1 MVSRADSKESPRQ
14 STQHHKVHQLDSGD
28 ESDESTASATSALST
43 SSSNQ
48 SDPDPELGDK
58 VRARRI
64 NHGLKLFRC
73 VRDPFAPLRYIGL
86 DFSTYYRKL
95 GYCSCIAGILMI
107 LFIPCYFIL
116 GGPFYLGNIYPWTFL
131 PLIVIFLVAGCYCLL
146 LVFVSSLG
154 VRTMMDAVARTPKD
168 SQRPRRVRKAYE
180 SLGDLQKDLSY
191 MDSNSA
197 YAMGLML
204 KRRETI
210 IKESIQRG
218 FNVGFLDTDSQSTLL
233 AACIVTSRH
242 PVKLNESLRLY
253 LDDSGKTQ
261 ICESDAVPK
270 KKKSCTLD
278 EIFRRSGG
286 KEEVALAMKLSP
298 KAKAHAIYLRWA
310 LGNSLEEGDDLPTL
324 GWMAQGMRHL
334 FDKVDELNAVRLLA
348 NLSVSD
354 RQAALQAYDQMSGGP
369 GAFHDHLQKA
379 KISSQEFRTALV
391 SLTQPQNRGV
401 LGNFMASLQQALGG
415 KSKDHTIRAL
425 CAHDGSE
432 IPEPTKRDIHNL
444 FGIES
449 NGAAGSPT
457 KGAAHQVTQRGWLS
471 HIPIIGNKVEHA
483 VEEVS
488 DVVHSVG
495 TSVVST
501 ATHVYEDIKAVL
513 EGPDPKVLVKMLM
526 RDHTVKREDHVSD
539 RFIGEVQECFNTD
552 DTMGMVGL
560 LMHMDDHQKAKLLQH
575 YQLIKRRASGQHA
588 LSEEICKKNWGR
600 MELILL
606 RCLERQEWV
615 WGRVIY
621 EACSGG
627 VTGLGTDEKS
637 LTSAMILNWDRR
649 TFLSE
654 SICLIYKWKKGK
666 EMTLDKLI
674 DSEIESSVFKMVLK
688 GILK

>member
-1 MVSRADSKESPRQ
+1 
-14 STQHHKVHQLDSGD
+14 
-28 ESDESTASATSALST
+28 
-43 SSSNQ
+43 
-48 SDPDPELGDK
+48 
-58 VRARRI
+58 
-64 NHGLKLFRC
+64 
-73 VRDPFAPLRYIGL
+73 
-86 DFSTYYRKL
+86 
-95 GYCSCIAGILMI
+95 
-107 LFIPCYFIL
+107 
-116 GGPFYLGNIYPWTFL
+116 
-131 PLIVIFLVAGCYCLL
+131 
-146 LVFVSSLG
+146 
-154 VRTMMDAVARTPKD
+154 
-168 SQRPRRVRKAYE
+168 
-180 SLGDLQKDLSY
+180 
-191 MDSNSA
+191 
-197 YAMGLML
+197 
-204 KRRETI
+204 
-210 IKESIQRG
+210 
-218 FNVGFLDTDSQSTLL
+218 
-233 AACIVTSRH
+233 
-242 PVKLNESLRLY
+242 
-253 LDDSGKTQ
+253 
-261 ICESDAVPK
+261 
-270 KKKSCTLD
+270 
-278 EIFRRSGG
+278 
-286 KEEVALAMKLSP
+286 
-298 KAKAHAIYLRWA
+298 
-310 LGNSLEEGDDLPTL
+310 
-324 GWMAQGMRHL
+324 
-334 FDKVDELNAVRLLA
+334 
-348 NLSVSD
+348 
-354 RQAALQAYDQMSGGP
+354 
-369 GAFHDHLQKA
+369 
-379 KISSQEFRTALV
+379 
-391 SLTQPQNRGV
+391 
-401 LGNFMASLQQALGG
+401 MASLQQALRG
-415 KSKDHTIRAL
+415 KSKDNTIRAL

-449 NGAAGSPT
+449 NGAAG
-457 KGAAHQVTQRGWLS
+457 AAHQVTSRGWPS

-495 TSVVST
+495 TSVVAT
-501 ATHVYEDIKAVL
+501 ATHVCEDIKAVL

-674 DSEIESSVFKMVLK
+674 DSEIESAVFKMVLK
-688 GILK
+688 SILK